1 MSAVVLQMLCVA
13 GLLGSAVLAI
23 VLSRSKIATAII
35 YSATLAA
42 SVIALIGSIHWL
54 LGDTANATDL
64 TLPIGVP
71 WLGAHFLLDPLPSF
85 FLLLLNLR
93 RAPSSLLTPGH

>member
-1 MSAVVLQMLCVA
+1 MRLKINSGFSKNPFGQSDRRQSIERNEGAHVMSAVVLQMLCVA

-42 SVIALIGSIHWL
+42 SAIALIRVHPLAAWRSRR
-54 LGDTANATDL
+54 TS
-64 TLPIGVP
+64 PI
-71 WLGAHFLLDPLPSF
+71 
-85 FLLLLNLR
+85 
-93 RAPSSLLTPGH
+93 